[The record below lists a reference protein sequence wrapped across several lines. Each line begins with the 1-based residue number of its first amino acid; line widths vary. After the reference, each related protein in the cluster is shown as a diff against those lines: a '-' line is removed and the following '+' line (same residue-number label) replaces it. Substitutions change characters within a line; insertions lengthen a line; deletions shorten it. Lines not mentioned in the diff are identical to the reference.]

1 MRLCENT
8 AKLFT
13 LQRKLTRSVELLPT
27 TQAIATATNRPHGS
41 EVMSDFGNPRS
52 ERNMNLVC

>member
-27 TQAIATATNRPHGS
+27 TPAPATAGS
-41 EVMSDFGNPRS
+41 GTACPITVPMALR
-52 ERNMNLVC
+52 